1 MRRSPTLP
9 GVIVGAVAA
18 SATAGALVAI
28 GRRAGSAALPFG
40 VIGNILAGGQFV
52 RVTPGNV
59 IGGVVAH
66 FAISIGWGIV
76 FALLVERWRGRTI
89 SAALVVAIASFVVS
103 LLVGRIA
110 GRGLA
115 TVLPIGDRVIV
126 SLVFATALMLG
137 MRFAFPARETI

>member
-1 MRRSPTLP
+1 
-9 GVIVGAVAA
+9 
-18 SATAGALVAI
+18 
-28 GRRAGSAALPFG
+28 
-40 VIGNILAGGQFV
+40 
-52 RVTPGNV
+52 
-59 IGGVVAH
+59 
-66 FAISIGWGIV
+66 V